1 MSEEIFD
8 LNLTY
13 RTALAGIHRAYVFMQ
28 FGVQGVSVSDFEQTA
43 LRGRRP
49 ELLIVPEP
57 IASDVL
63 QDYLTQFR
71 SWVVGNGLRELVET
85 YCQFLDEVYV
95 RGLEVLTTPDL
106 DRRRRVFEQASLR
119 DKIRRLRDEMDIEG
133 VFGRHFENF
142 SAARNAL
149 THGVGTVR
157 QRDCTDGDE
166 LVLILGGIDL
176 YFVGD
181 DGVRYRVGDEPN
193 GMRVREPLETV
204 NVNREKRWKVGQK
217 VILSAYELAEIC
229 FMANHDAID
238 ILDALCGFGLRHG
251 VIMRPAKKIRGGE
264 QDDGS

>member
-8 LNLTY
+8 LNFTY

-57 IASDVL
+57 IASDML

-106 DRRRRVFEQASLR
+106 DRRRRVLSKPHCGTKYAGFVTRWISKACSVVIFE
-119 DKIRRLRDEMDIEG
+119 
-133 VFGRHFENF
+133 F

-157 QRDCTDGDE
+157 QRDCTRWRRIGAHT
-166 LVLILGGIDL
+166 GG
-176 YFVGD
+176 
-181 DGVRYRVGDEPN
+181 YRS
-193 GMRVREPLETV
+193 LL
-204 NVNREKRWKVGQK
+204 RW
-217 VILSAYELAEIC
+217 
-229 FMANHDAID
+229 
-238 ILDALCGFGLRHG
+238 R
-251 VIMRPAKKIRGGE
+251 
-264 QDDGS
+264 